1 MSVSSHKAREHVA
14 LHGKSQSVG
23 VAVHF
28 AGEEMIIW
36 CRLST
41 KGGTDGAL
49 TSYILLNQGHWSR
62 IQPFSRNWKT
72 QGQSPPWCFCV
83 AHNCTSALAL
93 VSLTRTP
100 DF

>member
-1 MSVSSHKAREHVA
+1 MSVSVHKASEHVA

-28 AGEEMIIW
+28 EGKEMIIW
-36 CRLST
+36 CLSLSM
-41 KGGTDGAL
+41 KGGMDAAM

-72 QGQSPPWCFCV
+72 
-83 AHNCTSALAL
+83 
-93 VSLTRTP
+93 
-100 DF
+100 